1 MNCACKAVIR
11 CKFLCS
17 CLTYQIYFLSTQRL
31 NFAFSLGWKV
41 DVCSVFGH
49 TREQIA
55 SMMSLIK
62 AFQLDKSAGIVL
74 AVNAR
79 LLAKNMQPFESFLDA
94 YPEGQLLCWVGSGEP
109 PIAQRKVKR
118 IYRHFEAHGSIHRI
132 GFDVKVREIQY
143 VCCPS

>member
-1 MNCACKAVIR
+1 LI
-11 CKFLCS
+11 CS
-17 CLTYQIYFLSTQRL
+17 SLQL

-49 TREQIA
+49 TKEQIA

-62 AFQLDKSAGIVL
+62 TCQLPNSAGIVL

-79 LLAKNMQPFESFLDA
+79 LLSKNMQPFESFLDA

-109 PIAQRKVKR
+109 PIARRKLMR
-118 IYRHFEAHGSIHRI
+118 ICKHFEEHGSIDRI
-132 GFDVKVREIQY
+132 GFDVKV
-143 VCCPS
+143 